1 MTPKKNALDESTS
14 IIEEIESNL
23 EKVLQKRRGDI
34 ERELQEKIRKEK
46 EESERKLSVISDAI
60 EKERESLK
68 DYRETITEYEAR
80 KESVLA
86 EIRGRLERATGY
98 QREIE
103 KLTTLTLAELRGVDE
118 LSGNLIDIRQR
129 AEEKIAEIK
138 TMLRDRYGLE
148 SDVPPVPVP
157 PLPAA
162 VRAPA
167 PAPAAAPA
175 TASREENGLE
185 ADLEQELGRLKK
197 IKELLEKDVVP
208 ESPAFGP
215 APIPAVKM
223 AVEPLA
229 GPEEPGPV
237 GPSRFEVAAPPAE
250 FKMPEINQ
258 FIQDFVRRENEA
270 SMPETSPEPAR
281 PQHEERKTQGDE
293 INFQTVF
300 ETLEKYRKSEP
311 TDYNGEISYF
321 QSKDRLIL
329 DGESL
334 VRAVTY
340 IQDAARKLVQKLG
353 QTESPKDQFFLKQEL
368 INNQEVLRK
377 VILRSVRMCEKE
389 NATLPRFSA
398 DVLSIGVLKEILEKL
413 NMDNWSNP
421 DDFRAFE
428 EYVGRL
434 KDMFYKRIT
443 PPAHYLQSI
452 VDELEG

>member
-1 MTPKKNALDESTS
+1 MTPKNNAMDDSAS

-46 EESERKLSVISDAI
+46 EESERKLSLISEAI
-60 EKERESLK
+60 AKERESLK
-68 DYRETITEYEAR
+68 DYRETINEYETR
-80 KESVLA
+80 KNSVLA
-86 EIRGRLERATGY
+86 EIRGHLERGMGY

-103 KLTTLTLAELRGVDE
+103 KLTTLTLAELRSVDE
-118 LSGNLIDIRQR
+118 LSGQLTDIRQK
-129 AEEKIAEIK
+129 AEEKIAEIR
-138 TMLRDRYGLE
+138 TMLKERYGLE
-148 SDVPPVPVP
+148 ANAAPVLP
-157 PLPAA
+157 PAA
-162 VRAPA
+162 VPSPEPAPA
-167 PAPAAAPA
+167 PAPKP
-175 TASREENGLE
+175 SEENGLG
-185 ADLEQELGRLKK
+185 ADLEQELSRLKK
-197 IKELLEKDVVP
+197 IKELLEKDVTP
-208 ESPAFGP
+208 ESPAFGG
-215 APIPAVKM
+215 APLPEMKMASEPPAV
-223 AVEPLA
+223 
-229 GPEEPGPV
+229 PEEPALV
-237 GPSRFEVAAPPAE
+237 GPSIYDAPAPPAE

-258 FIQDFVRRENEA
+258 FIQDFVRKENE
-270 SMPETSPEPAR
+270 TSAPEPFPEPVR
-281 PQHEERKTQGDE
+281 SRREDRKAPSDE

-300 ETLEKYRKSEP
+300 EMLEKYRKSEP

-334 VRAVTY
+334 VRAVSY
-340 IQDAARKLVQKLG
+340 IQDTARKLVQKLA

-398 DVLSIGVLKEILEKL
+398 DVLSVAVLKEILEKL
-413 NMDNWSNP
+413 NMDNWSNQ